1 MAELHT
7 DLPGTPTAQD
17 ADEPRTPL
25 WLTLLGGALFFCV
38 GLFLLT
44 QSSQEETS
52 EASIGT
58 EELPA
63 DSGEDE

>member
-1 MAELHT
+1 MADLHT
-7 DLPGTPTAQD
+7 DLQGNPAAQD

-25 WLTLLGGALFFCV
+25 WLTLLGGALFFCA

-44 QSSQEETS
+44 QSSQEEAS
-52 EASIGT
+52 EASAGT